1 MLYLDPPSS
10 HFPSLCMDLAL
21 GLSYQQ
27 ASTQTHLSPKNLIP
41 FWAPNPA
48 LPCTAHTQHGI
59 TVSTDSVQKSWQGGG
74 YLGVTLNMTKRRNK
88 AVPACLH
95 SLPPDQRFVTFL
107 GHIPLYV
114 FYETTL
120 QIFPRKMNTHKFWL
134 QIQRSMV
141 WHRQGDFHL

>member
-21 GLSYQQ
+21 GSSYHQ

-41 FWAPNPA
+41 FWAPYPA

-59 TVSTDSVQKSWQGGG
+59 IVSTNSVQKSWQGGG
-74 YLGVTLNMTKRRNK
+74 YLGVTLNMMKRRNK

-95 SLPPDQRFVTFL
+95 SLPPDQRLVTFW
-107 GHIPLYV
+107 V
-114 FYETTL
+114 T
-120 QIFPRKMNTHKFWL
+120 FPFMNFMKPHCRFFQEK
-134 QIQRSMV
+134 
-141 WHRQGDFHL
+141 